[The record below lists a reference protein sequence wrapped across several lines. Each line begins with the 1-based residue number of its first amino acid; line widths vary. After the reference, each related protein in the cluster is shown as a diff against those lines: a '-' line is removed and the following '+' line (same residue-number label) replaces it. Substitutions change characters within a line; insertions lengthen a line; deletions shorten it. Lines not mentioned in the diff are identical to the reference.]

1 VEIGRGAL
9 GSGNFGTVFRGVFD
23 GNKDKGEQRVILKNA
38 KSEVLAAEELLE
50 AEMDLNYF
58 VHANA
63 RGTCAR
69 FMGCLELGPKD
80 GGELYNGTLTEG
92 LWLMFLNEGENTVEK
107 LMLDSTVAL
116 ASAMRCDDKSE
127 LGVARFAMKSLLASL
142 VKLHEV
148 GVVHRDIKPA
158 NIIVAEQDGGAL
170 KLIDLGAAALCLP
183 DPQNPKGG
191 QLLNYYPGVGPA
203 DPRYCSD
210 DELFLLPE
218 GAPRPNV
225 DNALKLWKAHL
236 PDRFDCVSA
245 GITLA
250 QLAVTGLRPANKL
263 DAFVTELET
272 MNWDVQKWRAENR
285 EKIGHDFTALD
296 ANDGAGWSLLS
307 QLTHPDRKKR
317 ISAEQAM
324 GHAFFSS

>member
-1 VEIGRGAL
+1 
-9 GSGNFGTVFRGVFD
+9 
-23 GNKDKGEQRVILKNA
+23 
-38 KSEVLAAEELLE
+38 LLE

-107 LMLDSTVAL
+107 LMLDGTVAL

-203 DPRYCSD
+203 DPRYCAD

-245 GITLA
+245 GITLGTAVWAFPNPGTGRLMPLFDVHQSLKGSILHTA
-250 QLAVTGLRPANKL
+250 QVPC
-263 DAFVTELET
+263 FTE
-272 MNWDVQKWRAENR
+272 
-285 EKIGHDFTALD
+285 
-296 ANDGAGWSLLS
+296 AGDCVSIHRDI
-307 QLTHPDRKKR
+307 Q
-317 ISAEQAM
+317 
-324 GHAFFSS
+324 